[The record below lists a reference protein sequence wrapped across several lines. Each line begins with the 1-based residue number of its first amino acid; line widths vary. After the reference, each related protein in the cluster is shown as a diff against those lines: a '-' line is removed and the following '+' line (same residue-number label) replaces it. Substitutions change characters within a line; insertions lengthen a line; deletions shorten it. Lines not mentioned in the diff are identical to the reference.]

1 MEKKEG
7 RGGEGRME
15 FKEDGVVECAAPRFP
30 NSIQGWALPGGTS
43 EALRSCETSLS
54 PGTEQRGAEPMF

>member
-1 MEKKEG
+1 
-7 RGGEGRME
+7 ME